1 MSDIKVELLSPK
13 AAYDGTLMKI
23 LVTIQTNGIDCEIL
37 DKSKSLLKGEHEI
50 MVAYQDT
57 VPVGIIAYNKSK
69 NRIDRFC
76 AKTPDVY
83 QKLRLTLAKRRPKV
97 DRLLL
102 GTPTFKPPPGI
113 TTSSDEDYAA
123 QIQIGRVLPAAANE
137 YDEDPT
143 LSTNFAKDAQTAQ
156 TTKST
161 VLPGV
166 KGPIGGRLKT
176 RRRKNRNGPSRV
188 RRHRSR
194 RVSSR

>member
-1 MSDIKVELLSPK
+1 MGDIKVELLSPK
-13 AAYDGTLMKI
+13 AAIDGTLMKI
-23 LVTIQTNGIDCEIL
+23 LVTIQTTGIDCEIL

-50 MVAYQDT
+50 IVAYQDT
-57 VPVGIIAYNKSK
+57 TPVGIIAYNKSK

-102 GTPTFKPPPGI
+102 GTPTFKSPPGF
-113 TTSSDEDYAA
+113 TTPSDGNLTE
-123 QIQIGRVLPAAANE
+123 QIRVGRVLPAAANE

-143 LSTNFAKDAQTAQ
+143 LSTNF
-156 TTKST
+156 KST
-161 VLPGV
+161 VEKPSAFFPNIKV
-166 KGPIGGRLKT
+166 KAGLKT